1 MVGVGRGEVKKNS
14 RLRVACQLSISY
26 PLSHSHSHP
35 RQATLDHYVLL
46 ASACGKQICCQ
57 YLLHLLSSSSFKKKK

>member
-14 RLRVACQLSISY
+14 ILRVACQLSISY